1 MKFTLRQLESF
12 VAVARQESVSRAAES
27 LSLSQSAVSMSLNEL
42 EKQFDTRL
50 FDRHGKRL
58 QLNELGRQL
67 LPRVQ
72 ALLDQGRDVEALLQG
87 EGEGG
92 PLRLGATL
100 TIGNYLAPLLLGEFM
115 GGRPEES
122 RGRVHLEVHNTA
134 TVIRQVANFELDFG
148 LIEGVC
154 QHPDLEVSPW
164 IEDELAVFAGPDHAL
179 AGRQDAT
186 LEDLLA
192 EPWILREPGS
202 GTRQTLEGALGS
214 RLPRLKVALELE
226 HTEAIKRA
234 VEAGLG
240 IGCISRLALKEAFRR
255 GSLAELPAPGLNL
268 RRQFHFIIHRQKF
281 RTRGIQ
287 HFLDLCRRAVD
298 GIQRSDQIV
307 LRRADGSV
315 IDYR

>member
-1 MKFTLRQLESF
+1 MKFTLRQLDAF

-27 LSLSQSAVSMSLNEL
+27 LSLSQSAVSMSVNEL

-50 FDRHGKRL
+50 FDRYGKRL

-67 LPRVQ
+67 LPRAQ
-72 ALLDQGRDVEALLQG
+72 ALLDQGQEIENLLHGADDV
-87 EGEGG
+87 G

-100 TIGNYLAPLLLGEFM
+100 TIGNYLAPLLLGQFM
-115 GGRPEES
+115 SGQPEQQ
-122 RGRVHLEVHNTA
+122 RRRVHLEVHNTA
-134 TVIRQVANFELDFG
+134 AIIRQVANFELDFG

-154 QHPDLEVSPW
+154 QHPDLEVFPW
-164 IEDELAVFAGPDHAL
+164 VEDELAVFAGPEHPL
-179 AGRQDAT
+179 AGQGKLSLKR
-186 LEDLLA
+186 LLQ
-192 EPWILREPGS
+192 ESWIVREPGS
-202 GTRQTLEGALGS
+202 GTRQTLESALGIH
-214 RLPRLKVALELE
+214 LAEMKIALELE

-255 GSLAELPAPGLNL
+255 GSLVELPMPGLDL

-281 RTRGIQ
+281 RTAGLQR
-287 HFLDLCRRAVD
+287 FLELCRQAVA
-298 GIQRSDQIV
+298 GVERSDQIV